1 MKKRKKWFV
10 TGIVLVLLAGS
21 AYGIYAFSKSK
32 TTAEPP
38 KTTTVKRGTIT
49 EVAALSGTVTANKTV
64 EVKSRASGT
73 VVEVAA
79 GSGSKV
85 KKGDLLVRLDPVDEK
100 RAVALATVS
109 LDSSKSR
116 LAQSEASQKLTN
128 LQLAEAKAKAEARR
142 KAAGTGSVTEEEV
155 RAAENEVKLAEVNV
169 EMRKAEV
176 AAATTAVT
184 TASLTLEDANKR
196 LDETT
201 IFAPIDGT
209 VLSFSVQV
217 GNIVS
222 SPISNVGGGVVLCV
236 IGDLSVLHVLGSLDE
251 ADVGRVKAKMEM
263 KLKIDVM
270 IKVDA
275 FPERSFEGRVAAI
288 APQGKNESNVV
299 TFDLDVVV
307 TDKKFAMLMPGM
319 SADLQVVVN
328 KVEDTL
334 MVPVTSVKAEGRK
347 QSVATPTGEAVT
359 IKCGPS
365 DGTNVAVLEG
375 LKEGDEI
382 LLNNQ
387 RASNNTRGF
396 SMFGGGG
403 RR

>member
-1 MKKRKKWFV
+1 MKRRKKWV
-10 TGIVLVLLAGS
+10 VYIIILVVLVGGS
-21 AYGIYAFSKSK
+21 YGIYAWNKSR
-32 TTAEPP
+32 TTVEPV

-85 KKGDLLVRLDPVDEK
+85 KKGDLLVKLDPVDEK

-128 LQLAEAKAKAEARR
+128 LQLAEAKAKYEARK
-142 KAAGTGSVTEEEV
+142 KASGTGSVTEEEV

-184 TASLTLEDANKR
+184 TASLTLEDSNKR

-236 IGDLSVLHVLGSLDE
+236 IGDLSVLHVMGSLDE
-251 ADVGRVKAKMEM
+251 ADVGRVKAKMDS
-263 KLKIDVM
+263 KIKIDVI

-275 FPERSFEGRVAAI
+275 FSERSFEGRVSAI
-288 APQGKNESNVV
+288 SPQGKNESNVV

-319 SADLQVVVN
+319 SADLQVIVN

-334 MVPVTSVKAEGRK
+334 IVPVTSVRAEGRK
-347 QSVATPTGEAVT
+347 QSVQNVAGESIA
-359 IKCGPS
+359 IKIGPS
-365 DGTNVAVLEG
+365 DGQNVAVSEG
-375 LKEGDEI
+375 VKEGDEI
-382 LLNNQ
+382 VLNNQ
-387 RASNNTRGF
+387 RTNNNTRGF
-396 SMFGGGG
+396 SMFGG

>member
-1 MKKRKKWFV
+1 MKRRNKWVVYLVVFV
-10 TGIVLVLLAGS
+10 VLAGG
-21 AYGIYAFSKSK
+21 AYGLYAWNKGR
-32 TTAEPP
+32 TTVEPP

-73 VVEVAA
+73 VIEVAA

-85 KKGDLLVRLDPVDEK
+85 KKGDLLVKLDPVDEQ
-100 RAVALATVS
+100 RAVALATVA

-116 LAQSEASQKLTN
+116 LAQSQASQKLTD
-128 LQLAEAKAKAEARR
+128 LQLAEAKAKFEARK
-142 KAAGTGSVTEEEV
+142 KASVTGSVTEEEV

-169 EMRKAEV
+169 DMRKAEV

-184 TASLTLEDANKR
+184 TASLSLEDANKR
-196 LDETT
+196 LSETT
-201 IFAPIDGT
+201 ILAPMDAT
-209 VLSFSVQV
+209 VLSMSAQV

-236 IGDLSVLHVLGSLDE
+236 LGDLSVLHVLGSLDE
-251 ADVGRVKAKMEM
+251 ADVGRVKPRME
-263 KLKIDVM
+263 VQ

-275 FPERSFEGRVAAI
+275 FPERTFEGRVGAV

-334 MVPVTSVKAEGRK
+334 IVPVTAVRAEGRK
-347 QSVATPTGEAVT
+347 QSLQSPAGESIP
-359 IKCGPS
+359 IKIGPS
-365 DGTNVAVLEG
+365 DGTNVAVTEG
-375 LKEGDEI
+375 AKEGDEVV
-382 LLNNQ
+382 LNNQ
-387 RASNNTRGF
+387 RAGANNTRGF
-396 SMFGGGG
+396 SMFGGG

>member
-1 MKKRKKWFV
+1 MKRRNKWVVYVVVF
-10 TGIVLVLLAGS
+10 IVLAGG
-21 AYGIYAFSKSK
+21 AYGLYAWNKGR
-32 TTAEPP
+32 TTVEPP

-73 VVEVAA
+73 VIEVAA

-85 KKGDLLVRLDPVDEK
+85 KKGDLLVKLDPVDEQ
-100 RAVALATVS
+100 RAVALATVA

-116 LAQSEASQKLTN
+116 LAQSQASQKLTD
-128 LQLAEAKAKAEARR
+128 LQLAEAKAKFEARK
-142 KAAGTGSVTEEEV
+142 KASVTGSVTEEEV

-169 EMRKAEV
+169 DMRKAEV

-184 TASLTLEDANKR
+184 TASLSLEDANKR
-196 LDETT
+196 LSETT
-201 IFAPIDGT
+201 IMAPMDGT
-209 VLSFSVQV
+209 VLSMSAQV

-236 IGDLSVLHVLGSLDE
+236 LGDLSVLHVLGSLDE
-251 ADVGRVKAKMEM
+251 ADVGRVKAKMES
-263 KLKIDVM
+263 KVKIEVM

-275 FPERSFEGRVAAI
+275 FPERTFEGRVAAV

-334 MVPVTSVKAEGRK
+334 TVPVTAVRAEGGK
-347 QSVATPTGEAVT
+347 QSLQSPTGET
-359 IKCGPS
+359 IAIKIGPS
-365 DGTNVAVLEG
+365 DGTNVAVTEG
-375 LKEGDEI
+375 VKEGDEI
-382 LLNNQ
+382 VLNNQ
-387 RASNNTRGF
+387 RTNNNTRGF
-396 SMFGGGG
+396 SMFGGG

>member
-1 MKKRKKWFV
+1 MKRRNKWVVYAVVFV
-10 TGIVLVLLAGS
+10 VLAGG
-21 AYGIYAFSKSK
+21 AYGIYAWNKGR
-32 TTAEPP
+32 TTVEPP

-73 VVEVAA
+73 VIEVAA

-85 KKGDLLVRLDPVDEK
+85 KKGDLLVKLDPVDEK
-100 RAVALATVS
+100 RAVALATVA

-116 LAQSEASQKLTN
+116 LAQSDASRELTE
-128 LQLAEAKAKAEARR
+128 LQLAEAKAKYEARK
-142 KAAGTGSVTEEEV
+142 KAALTGSVTEEEV
-155 RAAENEVKLAEVNV
+155 RAAENEVKLAEVNLK
-169 EMRKAEV
+169 MRKAEV

-184 TASLTLEDANKR
+184 TATLTLEDANKR

-201 IFAPIDGT
+201 IVSPIDGT

-236 IGDLSVLHVLGSLDE
+236 LGDLSVLHVMGSLDE
-251 ADVGRVKAKMEM
+251 ADVGRVKPKME
-263 KLKIDVM
+263 VQ

-275 FPERSFEGRVAAI
+275 FPDRTFEGRVAAV

-299 TFDLDVVV
+299 TFDLDVVI

-319 SADLQVVVN
+319 SADLQVIVN

-334 MVPVTSVKAEGRK
+334 IVPVTAVRAEGRK
-347 QSVATPTGEAVT
+347 QSVLSAAGET
-359 IKCGPS
+359 IAIKIGPS
-365 DGTNVAVLEG
+365 DGQNVAVSEG
-375 LKEGDEI
+375 VKEGDEI
-382 LLNNQ
+382 VLNNQ
-387 RASNNTRGF
+387 RAGANNTRGF
-396 SMFGGGG
+396 SMFGG